1 MNGTIE
7 GTEQAQR
14 SGPYKPSNRLIK
26 TRLKGRDALRQALYF
41 LAFAALGLPLCFELL
56 ATKPLPEPK
65 TAVLLTVL
73 GLISY
78 HLPVTMPSN
87 VRFNPGFPLLM
98 SALYYHGISA
108 ALLVVI
114 PSMLLFFFTKK
125 HGLLNCLCN
134 AGQFTICL
142 YAADM
147 IGRYVGW
154 QQGVPANNKA
164 VFIVCLMYF
173 TADVLNILIVSGSVA
188 MEAKRPFWECFTR
201 NFFFE
206 RRAIIAQRT
215 FVTVVA
221 MLLTSYMGDIAF
233 CIVFI
238 GVISLR
244 VQNLF
249 QKELA
254 VKTEEAETDP
264 LTNVYNMRYLR
275 RWLKHELKSASGTQA
290 HYAFIFADV
299 DGLKAVNEKYGH
311 ETGNSLLIHVADLL
325 VSNVRSQ
332 DRVARYGGDEFLI
345 ACPNTNLS
353 QAMSMANRILN
364 TITEK
369 PFMLNDMEIPIGMS
383 MGIASWPDHGETV
396 FDAIRMADKAMYL
409 AKKSGGSRIRSAASI
424 S

>member
-1 MNGTIE
+1 MYRICSKKSW
-7 GTEQAQR
+7 Q
-14 SGPYKPSNRLIK
+14 L
-26 TRLKGRDALRQALYF
+26 
-41 LAFAALGLPLCFELL
+41 
-56 ATKPLPEPK
+56 EPK
-65 TAVLLTVL
+65 
-73 GLISY
+73 
-78 HLPVTMPSN
+78 
-87 VRFNPGFPLLM
+87 
-98 SALYYHGISA
+98 
-108 ALLVVI
+108 
-114 PSMLLFFFTKK
+114 
-125 HGLLNCLCN
+125 
-134 AGQFTICL
+134 
-142 YAADM
+142 
-147 IGRYVGW
+147 
-154 QQGVPANNKA
+154 
-164 VFIVCLMYF
+164 
-173 TADVLNILIVSGSVA
+173 
-188 MEAKRPFWECFTR
+188 KRRPT
-201 NFFFE
+201 
-206 RRAIIAQRT
+206 
-215 FVTVVA
+215 
-221 MLLTSYMGDIAF
+221 
-233 CIVFI
+233 
-238 GVISLR
+238 
-244 VQNLF
+244 
-249 QKELA
+249 
-254 VKTEEAETDP
+254 

-299 DGLKAVNEKYGH
+299 DGLKAVNDKYGH